1 MRAACGLGVTV
12 LASLAVMV
20 SGARAAT
27 WMEISCENPNGSVAP
42 SQGWS
47 SEVVGSPEGGS
58 QASVACD
65 PGAPMTAS
73 LDAGTPAPGGAKE
86 ALEYQP
92 PVGSSLVGGQIDV
105 RLSAASIGQNAA
117 GAAALYEPALAD
129 DQNDAF
135 LVCSPILQ
143 PCQGS
148 TDTYT
153 GVVSLPGARGG
164 DLFANAECAGASGT
178 YCTSGAQDG
187 TWASAQVYWAHA
199 LLATSAI
206 PQASGFAGSALQRG
220 ASGTAHIVLTATDT
234 GGPGIYQATVGVD
247 GRTVYAGTPN
257 ANGGACAPVGAD
269 AATGALMYDASQPCP
284 ASEVLDLPVPTDGL
298 PDGPH
303 ELSVGLTDA
312 AGTTSPVLD
321 QTITTSNPQMTP
333 APRGRHSVRA
343 RFVISWSWSGP
354 HTVLR
359 SIRVGHLPRDA
370 RVTVGCRGRGCPKL
384 HLYAVSARRIV
395 RLLRALAGK
404 RLRAGDIVRIT
415 VTAPHSRAER
425 IELRV
430 RDGAEPQARLAR
442 VSGVA

>member
-1 MRAACGLGVTV
+1 
-12 LASLAVMV
+12 
-20 SGARAAT
+20 
-27 WMEISCENPNGSVAP
+27 
-42 SQGWS
+42 
-47 SEVVGSPEGGS
+47 
-58 QASVACD
+58 
-65 PGAPMTAS
+65 
-73 LDAGTPAPGGAKE
+73 
-86 ALEYQP
+86 
-92 PVGSSLVGGQIDV
+92 
-105 RLSAASIGQNAA
+105 
-117 GAAALYEPALAD
+117 
-129 DQNDAF
+129 
-135 LVCSPILQ
+135 
-143 PCQGS
+143 
-148 TDTYT
+148 
-153 GVVSLPGARGG
+153 
-164 DLFANAECAGASGT
+164 
-178 YCTSGAQDG
+178 
-187 TWASAQVYWAHA
+187 
-199 LLATSAI
+199 
-206 PQASGFAGSALQRG
+206 
-220 ASGTAHIVLTATDT
+220 
-234 GGPGIYQATVGVD
+234 
-247 GRTVYAGTPN
+247 
-257 ANGGACAPVGAD
+257 
-269 AATGALMYDASQPCP
+269 MYDASQPCP